1 MLLQHIQKAGRR
13 KEEHF
18 TLEYTKETQDGRAGQ
33 SSLTRVAS
41 GYDYG
46 NQIAVTC

>member
-18 TLEYTKETQDGRAGQ
+18 TLEYTIEEHKMAVQ
-33 SSLTRVAS
+33 AS
-41 GYDYG
+41 PALPVLPVVMSVVIKL
-46 NQIAVTC
+46 Q